1 AFVLM
6 VTVPVAVMAKTD
18 NSSQSA
24 SNNNVLPKEGLNTW
38 TPTGNFD
45 TSSLIK
51 VPRFLDEVSGDVT
64 NRQLTLS
71 AVRNEQASAQL
82 AAASTEDISDLKAVV
97 SDLQNENGDKI
108 DAANV
113 QIRYV
118 DYVPVEEKSDKVG
131 GSLIEDVAGRAVSG
145 DGEQDVVADPL
156 LEVSEIDVPNQEA

>member
-1 AFVLM
+1 
-6 VTVPVAVMAKTD
+6 
-18 NSSQSA
+18 
-24 SNNNVLPKEGLNTW
+24 
-38 TPTGNFD
+38 
-45 TSSLIK
+45 
-51 VPRFLDEVSGDVT
+51 
-64 NRQLTLS
+64 
-71 AVRNEQASAQL
+71 

-156 LEVSEIDVPNQEA
+156 LEVSEIDVPNQEAQPIWFTFDIPKSAAPGDYKGEITVKTENDEAVTYDLDLHIDDVEMPDPENYTFDLD